1 MDCNLPV
8 FSIHGIFQPYTCAQ
22 SCCTSHVVR
31 RILGTYLPSNWK
43 FGPFDCL
50 YPISSSLY
58 RLLSIPWEEELRCDW
73 ELCPRH
79 RGRACS
85 ESLLQSLP
93 LSRLM
98 AAASLPLAGSG
109 YITYLP
115 DADLPAAAGGSLRII
130 PEPQQRVHFQI
141 NMDLNS
147 SGIIPDA
154 LGSPGELV
162 SALFPSEQFFVT
174 RQPQNRIGLPQH
186 TFVFKC
192 MCLQGK
198 LESTCDPNCDPVT
211 CDLPGISE
219 TTEQLEHL
227 DLQDQYL
234 YPRYSLNAYFAFGLV
249 VGCRKERKT
258 VTLSLVFETQDA
270 GGHGA
275 HMSHWKLRVGKG
287 MRATRWI
294 GIWTAALSDFDP
306 LMTNVNPPRPAL
318 AAALLSADVFSVAS
332 QDQILVKLCHVPG
345 TTVDRETQDGY
356 VKTNSEASL

>member
-1 MDCNLPV
+1 VLAELQIHMGYFLEKVQDPQVLREQRTDLDLSKILQNERSRGEKKIAKPV
-8 FSIHGIFQPYTCAQ
+8 GKASYFAFSIKEMQRDCG
-22 SCCTSHVVR
+22 
-31 RILGTYLPSNWK
+31 PSETQIRGHLTTG
-43 FGPFDCL
+43 FPFA
-50 YPISSSLY
+50 Y
-58 RLLSIPWEEELRCDW
+58 RSIPWEEELRCDW

-147 SGIIPDA
+147 SGIVPDA

-234 YPRYSLNAYFAFGLV
+234 YPSVPVPPPHNNHLS
-249 VGCRKERKT
+249 VGRI
-258 VTLSLVFETQDA
+258 SQ
-270 GGHGA
+270 GGF
-275 HMSHWKLRVGKG
+275 L
-287 MRATRWI
+287 I
-294 GIWTAALSDFDP
+294 
-306 LMTNVNPPRPAL
+306 N
-318 AAALLSADVFSVAS
+318 
-332 QDQILVKLCHVPG
+332 QIDLFKS
-345 TTVDRETQDGY
+345 T
-356 VKTNSEASL
+356 